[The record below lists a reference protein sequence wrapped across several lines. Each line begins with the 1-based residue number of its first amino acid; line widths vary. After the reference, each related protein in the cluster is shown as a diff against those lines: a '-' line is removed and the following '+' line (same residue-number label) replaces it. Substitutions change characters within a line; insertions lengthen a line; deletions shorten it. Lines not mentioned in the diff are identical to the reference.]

1 MKRISVILLSL
12 LLLASLLTACGSPT
26 GLQDGYYTA
35 QAAEFNFGWKEY
47 ITILVKGGRIISVE
61 YNAENASGF
70 IKSWDNAYMQ
80 TMLHSNGTYPSIPA
94 TTQTSFWRARAQTAL
109 TQSPGRPPLG
119 GPFRS
124 WPRRCWSRPGRGI
137 PASCMWTQR
146 TRRLTGRARTEPV
159 WSTNTRTN

>member
-80 TMLHSNGTYPSIPA
+80 TMLHSNGTYPNQYTRNYANQLLEGQSADGIDAITGASSSWGSFQKLAQAVLEQARQGDSSIVYVD
-94 TTQTSFWRARAQTAL
+94 TAH
-109 TQSPGRPPLG
+109 
-119 GPFRS
+119 
-124 WPRRCWSRPGRGI
+124 
-137 PASCMWTQR
+137 
-146 TRRLTGRARTEPV
+146 
-159 WSTNTRTN
+159 